1 MVAVAVTPMAATPVM
16 PGTAARPAMA
26 VTLAHSAL
34 QRLRCSRS
42 QIPQIP
48 QPAAMQAAVVMV
60 VTPPLVTAE
69 QLVPVVLVVLVAT
82 PVTVAL
88 AVLAVRPRQELPEAV
103 AAPVRVQAQVATVVM
118 AALALAARQAAA
130 QQRVAPDGAA
140 MLMPAVVLV
149 AMQ

>member
-1 MVAVAVTPMAATPVM
+1 MVAVAVTPMAATPAM

-26 VTLAHSAL
+26 VTLAHSVL
-34 QRLRCSRS
+34 QRQRCSRS
-42 QIPQIP
+42 QTPQIP

-60 VTPPLVTAE
+60 VTPPLVMAE
-69 QLVPVVLVVLVAT
+69 QLAPVVLVVLVVT
-82 PVTVAL
+82 PAMVAL
-88 AVLAVRPRQELPEAV
+88 AVLAVRPLQELPEAV

-130 QQRVAPDGAA
+130 QPRVALDGAA
-140 MLMPAVVLV
+140 TLMLPVVPV